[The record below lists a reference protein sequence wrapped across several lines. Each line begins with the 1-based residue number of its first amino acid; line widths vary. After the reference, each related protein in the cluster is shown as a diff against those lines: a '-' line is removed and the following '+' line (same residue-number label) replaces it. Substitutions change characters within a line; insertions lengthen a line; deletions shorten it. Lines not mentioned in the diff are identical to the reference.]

1 MKNPIYQEEIGG
13 FIFQEYKEFKPATP
27 SYLILGF
34 PDAGLVGS
42 ITVSYMVKSLGMKEV
57 AGIDSKRFFP
67 PATIVIDGN
76 PRPPVRVFK
85 KDNVYTLMSEI
96 PLPPQAYFS
105 LAEMLT
111 YWVRLRGFTFVVSV
125 TGIGV
130 PNRLQIDK
138 PKLYWLATDEQ
149 GEELAA
155 KTEAGKFVNGIIA
168 GPYSLILK
176 ESIARRVS
184 NLLLLAE
191 SFLDFP
197 DPEAAS
203 VVIEGLNRMIGLNMS
218 VGDLLKEAEMI
229 KLRMKE
235 LMRSTKESMMK
246 MGKGLEYQSPVIY
259 S

>member
-1 MKNPIYQEEIGG
+1 LKKPIYQEEIGG

-42 ITVSYMVKSLGMKEV
+42 ITVSYMVKSLGMEEV

-85 KDNVYTLMSEI
+85 KDEVYTLVSEI

-111 YWVRLRGFTFVVSV
+111 YWVRLRGFTFVISV

-130 PNRLQIDK
+130 PNRLQISK
-138 PKLYWLATDEQ
+138 PKLYWMASDNHGEILAT
-149 GEELAA
+149 
-155 KTEAGKFVNGIIA
+155 KTGADKFVNGIIS
-168 GPYSLILK
+168 GPYSLVLK

-184 NLLLLAE
+184 NVLLLAE

-197 DPEAAS
+197 DPEASS
-203 VVIEGLNRMIGLNMS
+203 VVIEGLNKMIGLNMS
-218 VGDLLKEAEMI
+218 VSDLLKEAEMI

-235 LMRSTKESMMK
+235 LMRSTKDTMMK
-246 MGKGLEYQSPVIY
+246 MGKGLEYQGPVIY